1 MFADDVAIAHI
12 VDGDDIGMI
21 QRGDGARFEFEA
33 LAAHGIVSHVRRQDL
48 QGDVASEASVAGAV
62 YFTHAARAEG
72 RDDFVG
78 AEFVAG
84 RERHLGIHPSVV
96 DAAADRFWKTHEE

>member
-33 LAAHGIVSHVRRQDL
+33 LAAHGIVGHVGRQDL
-48 QGDVASEASVAGAV
+48 QRDVASEARIAGAIH
-62 YFTHAARAEG
+62 FTHAARAEG

-78 AEFVAG
+78 AEVVAG
-84 RERHLGIHPSVV
+84 RERHLGFIPV
-96 DAAADRFWKTHEE
+96 